1 MHFVPRVS
9 KFVSPSYNIEVW
21 DSVTK
26 RDVSQNTHHHS
37 EPDVK
42 QN

>member
-9 KFVSPSYNIEVW
+9 KFVSLSYNIEVW
-21 DSVTK
+21 DLLLK
-26 RDVSQNTHHHS
+26 GNVSQNTHHHS